1 LFSSYNEL
9 KNKGVTIIK
18 TPICKYLKEKVN
30 LAVLLKPSI
39 LVFDDLDLS
48 LGSRNTG
55 GYSGMLQSFLDVL
68 DGTDKLPKDVGI
80 LATTNAASLLD
91 LAAQRPG
98 RFDKIMIFD
107 ELSKDNIS
115 KIIEKSLKFNF
126 NITNN
131 DETKIFLSKE
141 IIDRY
146 YSSQVTG
153 AHIYNSIYMLKLKYN
168 TIIKD
173 GNKNFKITTQWLI
186 EEINSEIKIL
196 DKIKSQQKIDDRL
209 DNSGA
214 TNKISLGIPCD
225 TQELEEI
232 GEEERMQGKVLLPN
246 NQNARTAHR

>member
-1 LFSSYNEL
+1 
-9 KNKGVTIIK
+9 
-18 TPICKYLKEKVN
+18 
-30 LAVLLKPSI
+30 
-39 LVFDDLDLS
+39 
-48 LGSRNTG
+48 
-55 GYSGMLQSFLDVL
+55 MLQ
-68 DGTDKLPKDVGI
+68 
-80 LATTNAASLLD
+80 
-91 LAAQRPG
+91 
-98 RFDKIMIFD
+98 
-107 ELSKDNIS
+107 
-115 KIIEKSLKFNF
+115 
-126 NITNN
+126 
-131 DETKIFLSKE
+131 
-141 IIDRY
+141 
-146 YSSQVTG
+146 
-153 AHIYNSIYMLKLKYN
+153 LKYN